1 MSSSVMSSSGAEC
14 VDAGVVD
21 EDVETTVV
29 LDCGVDNTLRLARLR
44 DITLDSDGL
53 AAGLLDGVDSGIG
66 ARFARGV
73 VDDDG
78 GAFRREGFGNGGS
91 DSLGCAGHDGDFILE
106 LFVHKFV
113 CLVYYSAELMNY

>member
-1 MSSSVMSSSGAEC
+1 VKLLLGDVFEGAEC

-29 LDCGVDNTLRLARLR
+29 LDCRVDNILRLARLR
-44 DITLDSDGL
+44 DITLDGDGL
-53 AAGLLDGVDSGIG
+53 AAGLLDDIDGGIG

-91 DSLGCAGHDGDFILE
+91 DSLDAPVTTATLSWSCLFISLSVWFTIVQN
-106 LFVHKFV
+106 L
-113 CLVYYSAELMNY
+113 